1 MIYDDMVVF
10 GPDLGQ
16 VIGGCGTGNSQQ
28 HRGRKHNKRVVVKLT
43 PQINRSQR
51 CLEHPTTATAELCT
65 AFRCA
70 TASAAIVHLATCAI
84 HRIF

>member
-1 MIYDDMVVF
+1 MSMSKVRDYVSMKYIVHTMIYDDMVVF

-51 CLEHPTTATAELCT
+51 CLEHPNY
-65 AFRCA
+65 RY
-70 TASAAIVHLATCAI
+70 S
-84 HRIF
+84 